1 MIQFNLLP
9 DVKLKYV
16 KARRTKRLVILAA
29 AGISVSVLAVMVLL
43 FLVVNV
49 FQKKHLNDLNKDI
62 ASYSNELKGVKDIDK
77 VLTIQNQLN
86 NLSMNNGA
94 PGLHD
99 KKPVVSRLF
108 PYLSQMLPD
117 KLSLA
122 TLDVNFEAQTI
133 SFNGGADSLS
143 TINKFVDTLKF
154 TTYKS
159 GTDKEASETKAFSNI
174 VLTSFGRDDL
184 AATYQIDLKFDPLIF
199 DSSKTINMIVPKII
213 TTRSETEKPIELFQ
227 STGINQP
234 KKQDD

>member
-9 DVKLKYV
+9 DVKLEYI
-16 KARRTKRLVILAA
+16 KARRTKRLVIFVA
-29 AGISVSVLAVMVLL
+29 AGITGSLLAVMILL
-43 FLVVNV
+43 FLAVNV

-62 ASYSNELKGVKDIDK
+62 AKYSNELKGIKDIDK

-86 NLSMNNGA
+86 NLSMNNGT

-108 PYLSQMLPD
+108 PYLTQILPD

-122 TLDVNFEAQTI
+122 TLDVNFEAQTM
-133 SFNGGADSLS
+133 SFNGGADSLG

-159 GTDKEASETKAFSNI
+159 GTDKEASETKAFSSV
-174 VLTSFGRDDL
+174 VLTDFGRDDL

-213 TTRSETEKPIELFQ
+213 TTRSETEKPVDLFQ
-227 STGINQP
+227 STGIDKS